1 MGARDEGGRRGV
13 GAGGRPAGG
22 GRSGRAAH
30 GRGPGCGGGR
40 QTVNGFLRAAAVAR
54 KDLLME
60 WRGRPTIT
68 ATGLVALLMILLL
81 GLVFGAEPGRGGGG
95 LLGGPGVSAD
105 RRDSPPHHA
114 EGAAKGPR

>member
-13 GAGGRPAGG
+13 GAGGGPAGG

-68 ATGLVALLMILLL
+68 GTRMVALLMILLL
-81 GLVFGAEPGRGGGG
+81 GVVLGAEPGRGGGVPWA
-95 LLGGPGVSAD
+95 GPGSRAGVRGS
-105 RRDSPPHHA
+105 R
-114 EGAAKGPR
+114 GP